1 LKKLRILI
9 VKFDTEIAPY
19 EVPAFRAAI
28 AEKVGFEHIIFH
40 NHKKEGGFLYKYP
53 SIQYKR
59 IGRNPA
65 IVCVEEG
72 VDEIHHFFQKK
83 SWDILIGDR
92 EVKLQVSC
100 LNLNQITMQV
110 WENNFN
116 YEIRN
121 WLPLSQ
127 ENYSAYQR
135 LKNELERIE
144 FLESKLIGNIISMA
158 KGIGWDI
165 DKQIK
170 LRITKLSDPR
180 RIPYK
185 QQKLMGFQ
193 ADFQTNV
200 FIPNNLGLGKGVS
213 MGMGIVLAKREK
225 NNQ

>member
-9 VKFDTEIAPY
+9 VRFDTEIAPY

-53 SIQYKR
+53 AIQYKR

-65 IVCVEEG
+65 IVCVEDG

-92 EVKLQVSC
+92 EVKLQVGS

-110 WENNFN
+110 WEKTFN

-127 ENYSAYQR
+127 DNYKAYI
-135 LKNELERIE
+135 ELNNDIDRTE

-165 DKQIK
+165 TSKIK

-180 RIPYK
+180 RTPYK
-185 QQKLMGFQ
+185 QQKLMGYQ

-200 FIPNNLGLGKGVS
+200 FIPNYLGLGKGVS
-213 MGMGIVLAKREK
+213 MGMGMVLSKREK
-225 NNQ
+225 L